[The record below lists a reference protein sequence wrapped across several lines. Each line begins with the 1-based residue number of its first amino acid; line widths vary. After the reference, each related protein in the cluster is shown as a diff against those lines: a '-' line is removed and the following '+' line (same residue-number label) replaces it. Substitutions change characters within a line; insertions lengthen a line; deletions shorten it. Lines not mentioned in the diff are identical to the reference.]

1 MVLATIVAAIVLP
14 SADTASGDGA
24 DDEARAKEEPLT
36 KSTSSSFE
44 EATDQVEEEEE
55 RTTQEIPIVA
65 ALLAIVLANFA
76 NGTWAVEP
84 LFLKVSHAL
93 AHSVRHCVCVVVN
106 VASAQEFF
114 GWGPNEFTAI
124 LMIYNVG
131 LLTAQLLVVVPAT
144 KLLGLRNVGLLSCSL
159 LSLGRRAWAYVK
171 QCVHARTHAH
181 VSPFGHVCIHC
192 SQVGHGLRTICFHRG
207 HCAPLF
213 EHFVRHPWLRF
224 VVRHLQPTAH
234 TVVPPKVCVDCSH
247 AGTGEATAS
256 ATRLCEHHP
265 TEYATA

>member
-84 LFLKVSHAL
+84 LFLK
-93 AHSVRHCVCVVVN
+93 
-106 VASAQEFF
+106 EFF

-159 LSLGRRAWAYVK
+159 LSLGRLAMVFAQSASIVGIALLSLSILCDILGYALLYGI
-171 QCVHARTHAH
+171 C
-181 VSPFGHVCIHC
+181 SPLLTQL
-192 SQVGHGLRTICFHRG
+192 S
-207 HCAPLF
+207 
-213 EHFVRHPWLRF
+213 HPKF
-224 VVRHLQPTAH
+224 
-234 TVVPPKVCVDCSH
+234 
-247 AGTGEATAS
+247 AGTVLMLGQIAMYGGTAFAPAACASLYGIAPGLTWWGSAAVVGFGGLLFFSTGWTRCYHAVGSTPKSTAS
-256 ATRLCEHHP
+256 SETP
-265 TEYATA
+265 WWW